1 MRISCFL
8 AAILVILSIA
18 PAAFADSPDN
28 ITLKN
33 GDHLTGTVSAMDG
46 QQVTLTTDAAGDI
59 KVKWS
64 SVQAL
69 TTQKAFYVA
78 TPDNKTVSGT
88 LTYDGTNLI
97 VHTSTGDVTVPIT
110 QTIVVRS
117 TDQQQAYEKSLHPS
131 LLSDWA
137 GGASIGLALARGNS
151 DTTTFNTAF
160 TGDRKTLSDEIK
172 LSVSSI
178 YATSGTSTSGA
189 PGGVTADE
197 ILAGAAYDKNIT
209 KKFFAFASGAFT
221 HDALEDLNL
230 QGIYSGGLG
239 WHVINT
245 SNTTLDLNLGMNYTR
260 ASYGSAAS
268 ATTAAVTV
276 DRNFPGVTAGE
287 ALMHKFGQSTVF
299 TETFTIYPTLTRINQ
314 YSFALNTSVVTKIK
328 KWLGWQTT
336 LTDNYVA
343 NPPIAGT
350 VPNDVVLSTGFNI
363 AFTY

>member
-18 PAAFADSPDN
+18 PAVFADSTDTV
-28 ITLKN
+28 TLKN
-33 GDHLTGTVSAMDG
+33 GDRLTGTVSAIDG
-46 QQVTLTTDAAGDI
+46 QQVTLTTDAAGEVKI
-59 KVKWS
+59 KWS

-78 TPDNKTVSGT
+78 TPDEKTITGS
-88 LTYDGTNLI
+88 LSYDGTNLI
-97 VHTSTGDVTVPIT
+97 VHTSSGDVTLPIT

-117 TDQQQAYEKSLHPS
+117 TDQQQAYEKSLHPRFID
-131 LLSDWA
+131 DWA
-137 GGASIGLALARGNS
+137 GGLNIGLALARGNS

-160 TGDRKTLSDEIK
+160 AGDRKTLSDEIK

-189 PGGVTADE
+189 AGGVTADE
-197 ILAGAAYDKNIT
+197 ILAGAAYNKNIT
-209 KKFFAFASGAFT
+209 KKLFAFASGAFT

-239 WHVINT
+239 WHAINT
-245 SNTTLDLNLGMNYTR
+245 PKTTLDLNLGLNYTR
-260 ASYGSAAS
+260 ASYSSGAS
-268 ATTAAVTV
+268 GTTAAVSV
-276 DRNFPGVTAGE
+276 NRNFPGVTAGE
-287 ALMHKFGQSTVF
+287 AFMHKFGESTVF
-299 TETFTIYPTLTRINQ
+299 TETFTIYPTLTELDQ

-350 VPNDVVLSTGFNI
+350 VPNDVVLSTGFNLS
-363 AFTY
+363 FTY

>member
-1 MRISCFL
+1 MRIPRFL
-8 AAILVILSIA
+8 AAILVILFIST
-18 PAAFADSPDN
+18 AAFADSPDTV
-28 ITLKN
+28 TLKN
-33 GDHLTGTVSAMDG
+33 GDHLTGTVSAVDG
-46 QQVTLTTDAAGDI
+46 HQVTLTTDAAGDVKI
-59 KVKWS
+59 KWS

-78 TPDNKTVSGT
+78 TSDKKTVSGT

-110 QTIVVRS
+110 QTMVARS
-117 TDQQQAYEKSLHPS
+117 ADQQKAYEKSLHPR
-131 LLSDWA
+131 LIDNWA
-137 GGASIGLALARGNS
+137 GGLNIGLALARGNS

-172 LSVSSI
+172 LSISSI
-178 YATSGTSTSGA
+178 YATSGTSTTGVV
-189 PGGVTADE
+189 GGVTADE
-197 ILAGAAYDKNIT
+197 ILAGAAYDKNIS
-209 KKFFAFASGAFT
+209 KRFFVFASGAFT

-230 QGIYSGGLG
+230 QGIYSGGAG

-245 SNTTLDLNLGMNYTR
+245 PNTTLDLNLGMNYTR
-260 ASYGSAAS
+260 ASYSSGAS
-268 ATTAAVTV
+268 ATTAAVSV
-276 DRNFPGVTAGE
+276 DRNFPGVTSGE

-343 NPPIAGT
+343 NPPIVGT

-363 AFTY
+363 TFTY

>member
-1 MRISCFL
+1 MRIPRFL
-8 AAILVILSIA
+8 AAVLVILSIA
-18 PAAFADSPDN
+18 PAVFADSPDTV
-28 ITLKN
+28 TLKN
-33 GDHLTGTVSAMDG
+33 GDHLTGTVSAIDG
-46 QQVTLTTDAAGDI
+46 QQMTLTTDAAGAI
-59 KVKWS
+59 KIKWS
-64 SVQAL
+64 SVQAM

-78 TPDNKTVSGT
+78 TPDNKTVSGP

-97 VHTSTGDVTVPIT
+97 VHTSSGDVTVPIT
-110 QTIVVRS
+110 QTMVVRS
-117 TDQQQAYEKSLHPS
+117 TDQQQAYEKSLHPR
-131 LLSDWA
+131 LIDDWA
-137 GGASIGLALARGNS
+137 GGLNIGLALARGNS

-160 TGDRKTLSDEIK
+160 TGDRKTLRDEIK

-197 ILAGAAYDKNIT
+197 ILAAAAYDKNIT
-209 KKFFAFASGAFT
+209 RRLFAFASGAFT

-230 QGIYSGGLG
+230 QSIYSGGLG
-239 WHVINT
+239 WHLIN
-245 SNTTLDLNLGMNYTR
+245 SPKTTLDIDLGMNYTR
-260 ASYGSAAS
+260 ASYGRSAS
-268 ATTAAVTV
+268 ATTAAVSV
-276 DRNFPGVTAGE
+276 NRNFPGVTAGE

-299 TETFTIYPTLTRINQ
+299 TETFTIYPTLTQLDQ

-363 AFTY
+363 SFTY

>member
-1 MRISCFL
+1 MRISRFL
-8 AAILVILSIA
+8 AAILVVLSIV
-18 PAAFADSPDN
+18 PAAFADSPDT

-33 GDHLTGTVSAMDG
+33 GDHLTGTVSAIDG
-46 QQVTLTTDAAGDI
+46 QQVTLATDAAGDVKI
-59 KVKWS
+59 KWS
-64 SVQAL
+64 SIQGL

-78 TPDNKTVSGT
+78 TPDKKTVTGT

-97 VHTSTGDVTVPIT
+97 VHASTGDVTLPLT
-110 QTIVVRS
+110 ATMVVRS
-117 TDQQQAYEKSLHPS
+117 TDQQQAYEKSLHPRFI
-131 LLSDWA
+131 DNWA
-137 GGASIGLALARGNS
+137 GGLNIGLALARGNS

-160 TGDRKTLSDEIK
+160 TGDRKTLTDEIK

-197 ILAGAAYDKNIT
+197 ILAGAAYNKNIT
-209 KKFFAFASGAFT
+209 KKVFLFASGAFT

-230 QGIYSGGLG
+230 QGIYSGGVG

-245 SNTTLDLNLGMNYTR
+245 PKTTLDFNLGMNYTR
-260 ASYGSAAS
+260 ASYSSGAS
-268 ATTAAVTV
+268 ATMAAVSV
-276 DRNFPGVTAGE
+276 DRNFPGVTAGQ
-287 ALMHKFGQSTVF
+287 AFMHKFGDSTVF
-299 TETFTIYPTLTRINQ
+299 TETFTIYPTLTQIDQ

-350 VPNDVVLSTGFNI
+350 VPNDVVLSTGFNLS
-363 AFTY
+363 FTH